1 MKRPVY
7 RSHFDRLW
15 KIKNFTSYLVTH
27 HSSIHLYVHHLYSR
41 HCFKQTKP
49 KKTNKLTSQKILQ
62 NLYKMWNIAL
72 FKKQPYNLFIPEFL
86 IFGVNRLFLFMKWW
100 SYFNHLSIFPFFSN
114 KCYNFYWENLSV
126 IWNYLRWIM
135 QQFTKFE
142 MFTIFYKFISDGT
155 PVICWPFGIYFLF
168 HFPVKAS
175 CWNI

>member
-49 KKTNKLTSQKILQ
+49 KKTNKLTSQKFFKICLKCGT
-62 NLYKMWNIAL
+62 LPF

-86 IFGVNRLFLFMKWW
+86 IFGVNKLFLFMKWW
-100 SYFNHLSIFPFFSN
+100 SYVNNLSTFPFFQIN
-114 KCYNFYWENLSV
+114 VLTFIEKTYLLSGTTYDESCNNSPSSRCLQSSTNSSV
-126 IWNYLRWIM
+126 MAHQLYVGPSGY
-135 QQFTKFE
+135 
-142 MFTIFYKFISDGT
+142 IFSSI
-155 PVICWPFGIYFLF
+155 FL
-168 HFPVKAS
+168 
-175 CWNI
+175 